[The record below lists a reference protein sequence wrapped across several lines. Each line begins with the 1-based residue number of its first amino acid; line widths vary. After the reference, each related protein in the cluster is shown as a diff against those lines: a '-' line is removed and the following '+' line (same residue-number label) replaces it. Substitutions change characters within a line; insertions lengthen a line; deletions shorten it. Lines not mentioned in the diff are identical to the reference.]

1 VSLRFRLFLSHAIV
15 IVVGLTVLFVA
26 LLILLRQTET
36 RRLQRQ
42 LGNTAAAVARFGRLL
57 PANDPPQRFVDR
69 LTRFGQE
76 QRARVLLLD
85 ARGEVLVD
93 SVQNAPTSMVG
104 QFIAL
109 EDTVP
114 TGNAVPENSA
124 VGEFRDP
131 QGRRFTYAA
140 VPTPNNARADIDW
153 FVLAQPAGGPFMGV
167 LDEVSMPMLQAL
179 VIALTIS
186 AVAAALV
193 ARSIARPI
201 QTVAAGAQAIAQG
214 NYSQRVAV
222 SGPAEVKQLAHDFND
237 MAAQVQAARQTER
250 DFVANVSHELKTP
263 LTSIQGFAQA
273 IRDGDVRDAEGTHHA
288 ASIIFDEAERLTRL
302 VSGLLE
308 SARMESGNVRMA
320 RETVHLNEL
329 TQACVMKMQPRAQ
342 AAEIALEAQL
352 APAMPAITAD
362 GDRLAQVI
370 TNLIDNAIK
379 HTPKGSKV
387 TVETRLARNFAEV
400 SVADNGVGIPPEDLP
415 HVFDR
420 FYQADKSRSAG
431 GSGLGLA
438 ICKQI
443 VEAHGG
449 QINAQ
454 SVLGLG
460 TRISVWLPLSSDGA
474 TSELGSLP
482 NERTSG

>member
-1 VSLRFRLFLSHAIV
+1 MSLRLRLFLSHAIV
-15 IVVGLTVLFVA
+15 IVIGLTVLFVA
-26 LLILLRQTET
+26 LLLLLRQTEA

-42 LGNTAAAVARFGRLL
+42 LGTTAAAVARFGRLL
-57 PANDPPQRFVDR
+57 PANDPPQRFIDR
-69 LTRFGQE
+69 LTRFGQQ

-85 ARGEVLVD
+85 AQGSVLVD
-93 SVQNAPTSMVG
+93 SAQNETSTMVG
-104 QFIAL
+104 RPIAL
-109 EDTVP
+109 DVSVP
-114 TGNAVPENSA
+114 TGNAEPENTS

-131 QGRRFTYAA
+131 QGRRWTYAA
-140 VPTPNNARADIDW
+140 VLTPNNARADIDW
-153 FVLAQPAGGPFMGV
+153 FVLAQPAGVTFLGA
-167 LDEVSMPMLQAL
+167 LDDVTMPMLQAL
-179 VIALTIS
+179 IIALVIS

-193 ARSIARPI
+193 ARSIAKPI

-214 NYSQRVAV
+214 DYSRRVAV
-222 SGPAEVKQLAHDFND
+222 SGPSEVKQLAHDFNG
-237 MAAQVQAARQTER
+237 MASQVQEARQTER

-273 IRDGDVRDAEGTHHA
+273 IRDGDVQTPEDTQHA
-288 ASIIFDEAERLTRL
+288 AGIIYAEADRLTRL

-329 TQACVMKMQPRAQ
+329 AAACVAKLQPRAQ
-342 AAEIALEAQL
+342 AAGVALEVQL
-352 APAMPAITAD
+352 APDMPAITAD
-362 GDRLAQVI
+362 GDRVAQVI

-379 HTPKGSKV
+379 HTPGDGKV
-387 TVETRLARNFAEV
+387 TVETRVVQRKASDGMRSFAEV
-400 SVADNGVGIPPEDLP
+400 SVADNGQGIPPEDVP

-420 FYQADKSRSAG
+420 FYQADKSRSGG

-443 VEAHGG
+443 VDAHGG

-460 TRISVWLPLSSDGA
+460 TRMSVWLPLNSSQD
-474 TSELGSLP
+474 
-482 NERTSG
+482 